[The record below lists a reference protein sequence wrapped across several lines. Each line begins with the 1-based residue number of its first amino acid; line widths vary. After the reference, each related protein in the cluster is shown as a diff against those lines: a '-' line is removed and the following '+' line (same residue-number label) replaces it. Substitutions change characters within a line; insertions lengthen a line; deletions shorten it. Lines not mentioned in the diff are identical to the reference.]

1 MENREIY
8 KAIKSIADELCSD
21 GKTFLR
27 ADLAYELK
35 RYGVAGDSSEVG
47 SLVYDAYCF
56 YGNDS
61 NISIAFVTNNA
72 RTTIVADYKLNHCLE
87 QGDKAD
93 ALAIA
98 ENELLATENSLDK
111 LQDMIALNLGAAL
124 AKGSSKAAD
133 WLTGTSGVKEVRG
146 KASVMFDRYAKLVEA
161 YRYAGDSVRG
171 NISDFTSLRSDIEA
185 TYREYAMRLI
195 DIYGDSIKMVSPE
208 LFDFNR
214 IEWLDV
220 DNMLKE
226 IELEYNRIQ
235 EKCGFLITRISDSF
249 RTSLQESMNA
259 YKSTASSN
267 KTLGLAMAGL
277 GMLNHYMV
285 ASEETNQLR
294 GDLQVM
300 QTSVK
305 HDATRIKADMSRL
318 LVIYKTLNDIVIP
331 KANVYLRFASR
342 LMDSD
347 FKSMTDTLYGDANVR
362 PLEEERQALL
372 RQIKSIEVETN
383 DHLQNIDVYKSMVA
397 ELTTML
403 ESKRPSYQ
411 NAKSRKP
418 SKPFFLVNWLT
429 FGNANRNYYRNY
441 SEWDTVC
448 APLIREYDNM
458 LVDLKLD
465 KEELLS
471 HQEAVDMVK
480 SEHSRLSARLDA
492 VSRDIRSR
500 IVSSDNLKIKTLKYL
515 RDVVAMLKLG
525 REIAES
531 KLDDKLLRTVEISD
545 FKETT
550 KLPADI
556 EENLTEFTNVLADNL
571 HVDRRMTNRLLDDV
585 AELAGENNKKLQ
597 GTQPQQ
603 KAKTPAYT
611 EEELDMVEAKAEK
624 TLQQGIALFDSVAR
638 LKLQQLNGRIA
649 AAAYDEQLR
658 QYTKTFK
665 GYLDKIDD
673 KSAYLRKIFTRINL
687 ADNEEE
693 RRQAMEM
700 LSDLSGYSLSMEDFT
715 DFMNGNKQI
724 EL

>member
-1 MENREIY
+1 
-8 KAIKSIADELCSD
+8 
-21 GKTFLR
+21 
-27 ADLAYELK
+27 
-35 RYGVAGDSSEVG
+35 
-47 SLVYDAYCF
+47 
-56 YGNDS
+56 
-61 NISIAFVTNNA
+61 
-72 RTTIVADYKLNHCLE
+72 
-87 QGDKAD
+87 
-93 ALAIA
+93 
-98 ENELLATENSLDK
+98 
-111 LQDMIALNLGAAL
+111 
-124 AKGSSKAAD
+124 
-133 WLTGTSGVKEVRG
+133 
-146 KASVMFDRYAKLVEA
+146 
-161 YRYAGDSVRG
+161 
-171 NISDFTSLRSDIEA
+171 
-185 TYREYAMRLI
+185 MRLI

-235 EKCGFLITRISDSF
+235 EKCGFLITRISDNF
-249 RTSLQESMNA
+249 RTSLQNSMNA
-259 YKSTASSN
+259 YKSTANSN

-441 SEWDTVC
+441 SEWDAVC

-480 SEHSRLSARLDA
+480 GEHSRLSARLDT

-500 IVSSDNLKIKTLKYL
+500 IVCSDNLKIKTLKYL

-550 KLPADI
+550 KLSADI
-556 EENLTEFTNVLADNL
+556 EENLTEFTNVLADNM

-585 AELAGENNKKLQ
+585 AELAGENNEKLQ

-611 EEELDMVEAKAEK
+611 EEELDMVEAKAEE
-624 TLQQGIALFDSVAR
+624 TLQRGIALFDSVAR